1 MRLVVAVV
9 ALMAATHL
17 LAQPPERDV
26 WVGILTYDGA
36 SNGSVPAAP
45 GVMLRPVSALVGGTW
60 RSESEN
66 GGDELESGSDGSVR
80 WPPAA
85 RDLPRSWIGWLIDGR
100 REIFDVSGPPRAT
113 GVFDMA
119 GVAARVR
126 PPRPP
131 ADAWSDDILGVAV
144 SGRVVVHPF
153 VDVEGPDRRQVS
165 DVMSRAMVNAEVKEI
180 ATRTA
185 GADESWLRTALRTA
199 ADIPLARLAAGAYDV
214 NVHRTATLAVGV
226 RTVVLEGFKSLAST
240 EGCNSLRSGVAVEQR
255 VGRPPRVL
263 GAWTYL
269 ICNEL
274 SVTHRPLAVI
284 ERDGRSCWVS
294 EYMYEDG
301 VRYVLMPPGDVGDE
315 SPVSRCSIR

>member
-1 MRLVVAVV
+1 
-9 ALMAATHL
+9 
-17 LAQPPERDV
+17 
-26 WVGILTYDGA
+26 
-36 SNGSVPAAP
+36 
-45 GVMLRPVSALVGGTW
+45 ML
-60 RSESEN
+60 
-66 GGDELESGSDGSVR
+66 
-80 WPPAA
+80 
-85 RDLPRSWIGWLIDGR
+85 
-100 REIFDVSGPPRAT
+100 
-113 GVFDMA
+113 
-119 GVAARVR
+119 GVAALVR

-144 SGRVVVHPF
+144 SGRVVVYPF
-153 VDVEGPDRRQVS
+153 VDVKGPDRGQVS
-165 DVMSRAMVNAEVKEI
+165 NVMRRAMVNAEVKEI

-185 GADESWLRTALRTA
+185 GAQEPWLRTAA
-199 ADIPLARLAAGAYDV
+199 EIPLARLAAGAYNVD
-214 NVHRTATLAVGV
+214 VHRTATLAAGA
-226 RTVVLEGFKSLAST
+226 RTVVLEGFKSLTSA

-255 VGRPPRVL
+255 VAGPPRVQ

-315 SPVSRCSIR
+315 LPVSRCPIR